1 MAMSPPNFF
10 VRLLF
15 DSMPFKTYRASQ
27 SIHQVENDSE
37 AVGFKNSNSR
47 IMAVQIENVINSSS
61 TLSEPS
67 SDSVKVIAGD
77 KVDIV
82 VPLKKDEQVK
92 EAEEVGEVLFEAAVE
107 ATTDKEK
114 AAVMAGLSDTP
125 RLTESGIAADVLEK
139 LLPDEGVVKLPRVK
153 RVAGGALYRFFKRAF
168 DIVACGGALIVLA
181 IPMAIIAHKIK
192 SESPGPV
199 IYAQRRVGK
208 DGRVFELY
216 KFRSMYTDAE
226 ARGARWA
233 AEDDP
238 RVTPFGK
245 KMRKSRL
252 DELPQFW
259 NVVRG
264 DMSLIGP
271 RPERPSFHEEFC
283 KRIDGWEQRLLVK
296 PGISGLA
303 QVEGGYELLPK
314 EKARLDIE
322 YIETRSFSLDWS
334 IIWRTLHTVKTG
346 DGAR

>member
-1 MAMSPPNFF
+1 M
-10 VRLLF
+10 
-15 DSMPFKTYRASQ
+15 
-27 SIHQVENDSE
+27 
-37 AVGFKNSNSR
+37 
-47 IMAVQIENVINSSS
+47 
-61 TLSEPS
+61 
-67 SDSVKVIAGD
+67 
-77 KVDIV
+77 V
-82 VPLKKDEQVK
+82 VPLKQDEQVR
-92 EAEEVGEVLFEAAVE
+92 EAEEMRETLAEAASE
-107 ATTDKEK
+107 AKTDKEK

-139 LLPDEGVVKLPRVK
+139 LLPDEGVVELPRVRK
-153 RVAGGALYRFFKRAF
+153 VAGGPVYRFAKRAF
-168 DIVACGGALIVLA
+168 DVVSCGAALIVLA
-181 IPMAIIAHKIK
+181 IPMAIIAAKIK
-192 SESPGPV
+192 SESSGPV

-208 DGRVFELY
+208 DGKVFELY

-245 KMRKSRL
+245 TMRKTRL

-259 NVVRG
+259 NVVKG

-271 RPERPSFHEEFC
+271 RPERPAFHEEFC
-283 KRIDGWEQRLLVK
+283 RRIDGWEQRLLVK

-322 YIETRSFSLDWS
+322 YIESRSATLDLNL
-334 IIWRTLHTVKTG
+334 IFRTLHTVKTG